1 MISKNLFFKLEKEE
15 WKRKLWLAA
24 LAFLAFFFAL
34 PVGMALNLSNTA
46 ERYDEMVESGQIM
59 LVSRAES
66 LTQTALNYVS
76 ASENGMMI
84 FLVMVSA
91 VVCGAASFSYLHNKK
106 KVDFYHSI
114 PVKRPMIFSVAFLA
128 GILIPAAAY
137 ALNLLVAVGV
147 AAGYSVS
154 PGEILPL
161 AAEGWAFHMLYFW
174 FLYSVTV
181 LAMMMTGNLV
191 VGLLGTMVFFLYFPA
206 LGAVISGYFSTFF

>member
-24 LAFLAFFFAL
+24 LAFLACFFAL
-34 PVGMALNLSNTA
+34 PVVMALNLSNTA

-114 PVKRPMIFSVAFLA
+114 PVKRPMIAAWPSATKTLRRRSCPSLPVS
-128 GILIPAAAY
+128 ILKLK
-137 ALNLLVAVGV
+137 LNM
-147 AAGYSVS
+147 
-154 PGEILPL
+154 
-161 AAEGWAFHMLYFW
+161 WC
-174 FLYSVTV
+174 
-181 LAMMMTGNLV
+181 
-191 VGLLGTMVFFLYFPA
+191 
-206 LGAVISGYFSTFF
+206 